1 MAPVFLS
8 DLRLNAQICGPQNGA
23 AMVLLHGLGQDLTI
37 WDGVVDALP
46 ELRILRI
53 DLRGHGQSDS
63 PAKTGGIGA
72 MIHDVERVMAHFG
85 ITEAVICGC
94 SLGGLIA
101 QGLATKRKDLLRG
114 LVLSNTATRLGLA
127 SHWQAQIET
136 VQAGGL
142 EAISQDILSRWL
154 GRKWQEHPA
163 LPRLRAMLLATPPQ
177 GWAAGAAAIAG
188 TDFYTQTAELTL
200 PVLVIASGNDLVT
213 PPDLVREM
221 AELIQHHRFVLLR
234 GLGHLP
240 MLEAPDAYAAH
251 LRHFLNA
258 LSQQQG

>member
-1 MAPVFLS
+1 MTTVFLA
-8 DLRLNAQICGPQNGA
+8 DLRLNAQTSGPQTGPA
-23 AMVLLHGLGQDLTI
+23 LVLLHGLGQDLTI

-46 ELRILRI
+46 EQRILRI
-53 DLRGHGQSDS
+53 DLRGHGHSDS
-63 PAKTGGIGA
+63 PAKAAGIGA

-85 ITEAVICGC
+85 ITEAVLAGA

-114 LVLSNTATRLGLA
+114 LILSNTATRLGLA
-127 SHWQAQIET
+127 SHWHAQIEA

-142 EAISQDILSRWL
+142 EAVSQDILSRWL

-163 LPRLRAMLLATPPQ
+163 LPRLRAMLLATSPE

-221 AELIQHHRFVLLR
+221 AELIHHHSFVLMR
-234 GLGHLP
+234 GLGHVP
-240 MLEAPDAYAAH
+240 MIEAPEDYAAH
-251 LRHFLNA
+251 LRQFMNG
-258 LSQQQG
+258 LSPR

>member
-1 MAPVFLS
+1 MTPVFLS
-8 DLRLNAQICGPQNGA
+8 DLRLNAQTSGPQSA
-23 AMVLLHGLGQDLTI
+23 QALVLLHGLGQDLSI
-37 WDGVVDALP
+37 WDGVAKALP
-46 ELRILRI
+46 EYRILRI
-53 DLRGHGQSDS
+53 DLRGHGKSDS
-63 PAKTGGIGA
+63 PAKAGGIGA
-72 MIHDVERVMAHFG
+72 MIHDVERVMAHFD
-85 ITEAVICGC
+85 ITDAVLAGC

-101 QGLATKRKDLLRG
+101 QGLATKSKDLLRG
-114 LVLSNTATRLGLA
+114 LILSNTATRLGVA
-127 SHWQAQIET
+127 SHWQAQIEA
-136 VQAGGL
+136 VQTGGV
-142 EAISQDILSRWL
+142 EAVSQDILSRWL

-221 AELIQHHRFVLLR
+221 AELIHHHRFVLMR

-240 MLEAPDAYAAH
+240 MVEAPDDYAAH
-251 LRHFLNA
+251 LRQFMVE
-258 LSQQQG
+258 LSQR